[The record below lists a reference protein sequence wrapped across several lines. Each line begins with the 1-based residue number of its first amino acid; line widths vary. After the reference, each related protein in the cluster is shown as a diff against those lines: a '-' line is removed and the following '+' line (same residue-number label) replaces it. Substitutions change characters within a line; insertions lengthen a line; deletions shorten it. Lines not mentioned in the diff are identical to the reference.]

1 MPNISEL
8 HINRFAIRLL
18 LICLLLSP
26 VSHIQAQV
34 ADDTTII
41 KEEVQQGQVVDEETD
56 EAEQQ
61 EYFIEKDYQDDTWKQ
76 YDRRK
81 VPDSVVRQMQK
92 DDDFWYANAIIEKKK
107 PKPETSYIP
116 IGQRT
121 WFKTL
126 IWLIIV
132 GGFVTVL
139 ILYLANSD
147 VGLFRKRT
155 KSITRPEEDEEMPE
169 DIFAINYQREI
180 DKATARGDYRLAV
193 RLMFLR
199 LLKIMSE
206 KNVIQYKQDK
216 TNLDYLVQLY
226 PTAYHKDFFRIT
238 RHYEFSWYGK
248 FEVSNEAF
256 LMIRDEMNQFE
267 NRLP

>member
-1 MPNISEL
+1 M
-8 HINRFAIRLL
+8 
-18 LICLLLSP
+18 ICLWLLP
-26 VSHIQAQV
+26 VSLLQAQV
-34 ADDTTII
+34 AEDTTII
-41 KEEVQQGQVVDEETD
+41 EEVQQEQVIDEETD
-56 EAEQQ
+56 KEEQQ

-76 YDRRK
+76 YNRRK

-92 DDDFWYANAIIEKKK
+92 DDDFWYANTIFEKKK
-107 PKPETSYIP
+107 PKPESSYLP

-139 ILYLANSD
+139 ILFLASSD
-147 VGLFRKRT
+147 VGLFRKRPQSLS
-155 KSITRPEEDEEMPE
+155 KQEDEDEMPE
-169 DIFAINYQREI
+169 DIFAINYQKEI
-180 DKATARGDYRLAV
+180 DKATAKGDYRLAV

-199 LLKIMSE
+199 LLKIMAE

-216 TNLDYLVQLY
+216 TNLDYLSQLF
-226 PTAYHKDFFRIT
+226 TTSYHKDFFRIT

-248 FEVSNEAF
+248 
-256 LMIRDEMNQFE
+256 
-267 NRLP
+267 